1 MNTIPNIIDHLLNRS
16 INEFIGADYTLTV
29 PSANIVEHD
38 NDYQI
43 VLAIPGLQ
51 KSDFNIK
58 LEKQHIF
65 ISVKKDVVQVP
76 EGVSLKRKEF
86 DYSNFSRNF
95 LLPDVVNTNKVKAEY
110 NDGLLTITLEKK
122 VKTTEEV
129 RNIIIE

>member
-1 MNTIPNIIDHLLNRS
+1 MNTIPNIIDHFLNRS

-58 LEKQHIF
+58 IEKQHIF
-65 ISVKKDVVQVP
+65 ISVKKEIVKIPD
-76 EGVSLKRKEF
+76 GVSLKRKEF
-86 DYSNFSRNF
+86 DYSNFTRNF
-95 LLPDVVNTNKVKAEY
+95 LLPDTVDSNKVRAEY
-110 NDGLLTITLEKK
+110 NDGLLTVTLEKK

>member
-43 VLAIPGLQ
+43 ILAIPGLQ
-51 KSDFNIK
+51 KTDFNIK

-65 ISVKKDVVQVP
+65 ISVKKNDTMIP
-76 EGVSLKRKEF
+76 DGVSLKRKEF

-95 LLPDVVNTNKVKAEY
+95 LLPDAVDKSKIKAEY
-110 NDGLLTITLEKK
+110 IDGLLTVTLEKK
-122 VKTTEEV
+122 LKSTEEV

>member
-51 KSDFNIK
+51 KSDFNI
-58 LEKQHIF
+58 INAG
-65 ISVKKDVVQVP
+65 S
-76 EGVSLKRKEF
+76 
-86 DYSNFSRNF
+86 
-95 LLPDVVNTNKVKAEY
+95 KVFK
-110 NDGLLTITLEKK
+110 NIITL
-122 VKTTEEV
+122 
-129 RNIIIE
+129 